1 MNPFIPFFLGF
12 IIATILSVVIMMI
25 TEEVRKK
32 RAIAFTKRFS
42 LISEGLSSLKAL
54 AFRVT
59 GQLKKIR
66 PQCQPQNITK
76 ENIEQ
81 ISSYIDSMIYI
92 FDIISAGMMP
102 PTEEIAMGAITG
114 KKNSAEQ
121 KAYEDSIKFRD
132 DIRRIRHQLDEVGLD
147 GLKQFLTPEKE
158 KKSFEVKIV

>member
-92 FDIISAGMMP
+92 FDIISGLVKSIVFAAA
-102 PTEEIAMGAITG
+102 IAAIGCQRGFKVRGGAEAVGNATTSSVV
-114 KKNSAEQ
+114 SAIFLIIVI
-121 KAYEDSIKFRD
+121 DSTFAIILHY
-132 DIRRIRHQLDEVGLD
+132 IR
-147 GLKQFLTPEKE
+147 
-158 KKSFEVKIV
+158 